1 MDSVEKEVKSI
12 VAEIAE
18 IDPEEVVPGGTLAD
32 LGVDSLMSV
41 EIAVF
46 VERRFQVH
54 FNDDELNT
62 VRTFDDI
69 VELTRAKV
77 GVEQVA

>member
-1 MDSVEKEVKSI
+1 
-12 VAEIAE
+12 
-18 IDPEEVVPGGTLAD
+18 LAD

-54 FNDDELNT
+54 FDDAELNT
-62 VRTFDDI
+62 VRTFEDI